1 MMLLFLLFSGFV
13 TKVNEN
19 SSNISSLDGRVDAL
33 ENA

>member
-1 MMLLFLLFSGFV
+1 MLLFLLFQV
-13 TKVNEN
+13 LTKVNEN